1 MTNASTKRY
10 FFVNKHSF
18 AVMSNLVCNKN
29 SVFNLHINIRTQ
41 TGCKQC
47 SKVKVNHE
55 KNYLEWRND
64 TTGVN
69 Y

>member
-1 MTNASTKRY
+1 
-10 FFVNKHSF
+10 
-18 AVMSNLVCNKN
+18 MSNVVCNEN
-29 SVFNLHINIRTQ
+29 SVFNLHIDIRTQ
-41 TGCKQC
+41 IVCKPC

-55 KNYLEWRND
+55 KNYLNCFQWRND

>member
-1 MTNASTKRY
+1 
-10 FFVNKHSF
+10 
-18 AVMSNLVCNKN
+18 MSNLVCNEN

-41 TGCKQC
+41 IVCKQC